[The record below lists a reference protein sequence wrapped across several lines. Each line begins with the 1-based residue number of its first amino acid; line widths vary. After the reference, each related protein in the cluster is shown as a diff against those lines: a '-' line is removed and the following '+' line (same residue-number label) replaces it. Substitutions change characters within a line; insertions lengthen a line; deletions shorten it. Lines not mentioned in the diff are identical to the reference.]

1 MEPSAYYFLQKYFK
15 LILRMTLPIFLLF
28 HKCSWDLY
36 ESGGYHLKNI
46 WSMALYWPY
55 IARHCSW
62 NMCCLDSRDH
72 KVHLKNFYPLNLLYL
87 CSFFFIF
94 LFRFHLL
101 IKVVVLFFLF
111 LILRFQQEW
120 TEINIYTEYQLK
132 FWFHKAKFHLPLTVI
147 IE

>member
-1 MEPSAYYFLQKYFK
+1 MEPSAYYYLQKYFK

-36 ESGGYHLKNI
+36 ESGEYHLKNI
-46 WSMALYWPY
+46 LSMALYWPY
-55 IARHCSW
+55 IAKHCSW

-94 LFRFHLL
+94 LFLFLLL
-101 IKVVVLFFLF
+101 IKVSVLFFYLWF
-111 LILRFQQEW
+111 LSFSRNKRKLTF
-120 TEINIYTEYQLK
+120 TLNISRNFDFIKQN
-132 FWFHKAKFHLPLTVI
+132 FIFP
-147 IE
+147 